1 MACTDGKNTYL
12 NIKEL
17 PEINDVIAG
26 DFMIIETSAGT
37 SIIDYQNFLI
47 TLDNTTFGDQV
58 IKNTTDIATLSTDLN
73 TSFDTLSVDLNTSFD
88 TLSTDLNTTVNTL
101 STNLS
106 TSFNTKFNTLC
117 SDLTSDIA
125 SLSTTIANTHT
136 FVVFSLT
143 SYLCAN
149 SPVILKSSNV
159 SSVTLNPTTSAVT
172 IFYNINF
179 SDANY
184 CVTTGT
190 TNTVFPVLVHNTS
203 TTTNNAVFN
212 ILSAAN
218 VTKFSTAEK
227 VCIQIINA

>member
-101 STNLS
+101 SADLN

-125 SLSTTIANTHT
+125 SLSTTIANTNT

-143 SYLCAN
+143 NYLCSS
-149 SPVILKSSNV
+149 SPIILKSSNV
-159 SSVTLNPTTSAVT
+159 SSVTLNTTTSAVT
-172 IFYNINF
+172 ILYNINF

-190 TNTVFPVLVHNTS
+190 TNTVFPVVVHNTS
-203 TTTNNAVFN
+203 TTTNAAVFN